1 MIVNQQDINN
11 LIQKDKLFEK
21 ILELYGKPPQWKRP
35 GGFVS
40 LCKIILEQQVS
51 LESAKAHFNR
61 LNNHIKIFN
70 PNNILQLSDAEMR
83 SCQISKQKSKYLKEL
98 SLAILENR
106 LNLDELIHL
115 TNDDIYQKLMTIK
128 GIGKWTVSV
137 YLLFCLQRKD
147 VFPVGDIA
155 LINTL
160 KELVPTIQNSET
172 EQYSVNWKP
181 YRSLA
186 VFFLWHYY
194 LNKRNRTALII

>member
-1 MIVNQQDINN
+1 MIVNQQDINK

-21 ILELYGKPPQWKRP
+21 ILMLYGKPPQWKRP
-35 GGFVS
+35 AGFVS

-83 SCQISKQKSKYLKEL
+83 ICQISKQKSKYLKEL

-115 TNDDIYQKLMTIK
+115 TNMEIYQKLMAIK
-128 GIGKWTVSV
+128 GIGKWTVSI

-160 KELVPTIQNSET
+160 KELVPSIQNSEI

-181 YRSLA
+181 FRSLA